1 MVGKKLKMLTG
12 IIAET
17 IFAFCCDTLKFTCF
31 RLVTLCGMKKVSF
44 SQGVKGRPQ
53 KFSSFGKVRNQD
65 QAGGRRG
72 VGKESMAVTVIAES
86 KEVIPAQ
93 EEDMENGDVGG
104 EGHSHKFNGTGLIF
118 YSFFNHVT

>member
-1 MVGKKLKMLTG
+1 MLTG

-17 IFAFCCDTLKFTCF
+17 IFAFCCDTQKFTCF
-31 RLVTLCGMKKVSF
+31 RLVTLCGMK
-44 SQGVKGRPQ
+44 
-53 KFSSFGKVRNQD
+53 KVRNQD

-104 EGHSHKFNGTGLIF
+104 EGHSHKFNGTGLIC